1 MMEDASDIAYHMPFL
16 EKCASRAGI
25 IVEIGVGHGNG
36 STRAFARGLARSTKE
51 PKMHI
56 GVDPD
61 PDRPQERPAL
71 FTQVVGKAEDEM
83 TADIVDDIV
92 RSRKMSY
99 INGRPSI
106 IFIDTIHT
114 HEQMSMEMPV
124 WFDQADEDTLWLYHD
139 TWLWGTYNRMTD
151 AIKEFIA
158 DKDGWEYLDQSK
170 LAHGMGLLRHRD
182 GPWGWITPREEEAPV
197 AQV

>member
-1 MMEDASDIAYHMPFL
+1 MEDASDIAYHMPFL
-16 EKCASRAGI
+16 EECASRAGI
-25 IVEIGVGHGNG
+25 IIEIGVGHGNG

-61 PDRPQERPAL
+61 PERPQDRPEL
-71 FTQVVGKAEDEM
+71 FHQVVGKAEDLD
-83 TADIVDDIV
+83 TAKRVNRVMLADDAD
-92 RSRKMSY
+92 
-99 INGRPSI
+99 I

-114 HEQMSMEMPV
+114 HEQMSMELPI
-124 WFDQADEDTLWLYHD
+124 WDQFANESTLWLFHD
-139 TWLWGTYNRMTD
+139 CWMFGVYNHMTE
-151 AIKEFIA
+151 AIKEFA
-158 DKDGWEYLDQSK
+158 TTREAGWEYLDQSK
-170 LAHGMGLLRHRD
+170 LAHGMGVLRHKD

>member
-16 EKCASRAGI
+16 EECASRAGI

-61 PDRPQERPAL
+61 PDRPQERPEL
-71 FTQVVGKAEDEM
+71 FHQVVGKAEDPD
-83 TADIVDDIV
+83 TAKRVNRVMLADDAD
-92 RSRKMSY
+92 
-99 INGRPSI
+99 I

-114 HEQMSMEMPV
+114 HEQMSMELPI
-124 WFDQADEDTLWLYHD
+124 WSQLASEKTLWLFHD
-139 TWLWGTYNRMTD
+139 TNMFQIFNHMTV
-151 AIKEFIA
+151 AIIDWA
-158 DKDGWEYLDQSK
+158 AANPGWEFFEEST
-170 LAHGMGLLRHRD
+170 LAHGLGLMRWKGGVWSDIQPRD
-182 GPWGWITPREEEAPV
+182 PRS
-197 AQV
+197 